1 MVELSES
8 FLTFGKL
15 IYQIIKL
22 SISTMIRVPS
32 LIHAGEFQSLKIQ
45 DMTFVAYRNQ
55 DPPLKNEV
63 FFEEHAVIFVLE
75 GEKKFVSPT
84 QTIHVRKGH
93 IVFIRRG
100 YYLMQETID
109 SNYRSLVFFFNEKLL
124 KEFVGL
130 HLAPPAPRGGA
141 NSSQTLIVREEIFEP
156 ALESKTPE
164 ASVAPLGAGGAEL
177 LVFEITE
184 SLNKFTES
192 IFPYF
197 HHETPYLNHFLRLK
211 LQELLLHILEID
223 VSGQFKSILFS
234 LYKGEKVDLEYLMN
248 SYYLKP
254 LSLEELSRLSG
265 RSLSAFKRDFQE
277 QFNTSPALWIKNKR
291 LEYAGLQLG
300 KTDKN
305 VSEIS
310 MEIGYESVSH
320 FIKAYKEKFGQT
332 PGRNGER

>member
-1 MVELSES
+1 
-8 FLTFGKL
+8 
-15 IYQIIKL
+15 
-22 SISTMIRVPS
+22 MIRVPS

-63 FFEEHAVIFVLE
+63 FFEEHAVIFILE

-109 SNYRSLVFFFNEKLL
+109 TNYRSLVFFFNEKLL

-130 HLAPPAPRGGA
+130 HLEMFTPAP
-141 NSSQTLIVREEIFEP
+141 S
-156 ALESKTPE
+156 ALEAAPQPPEGELKTDYETP
-164 ASVAPLGAGGAEL
+164 SLGAGGDTSDGSGLL

-184 SLNKFTES
+184 SLHKFTES

-197 HHETPYLNHFLRLK
+197 YHKTPYLNHFLRLK

-234 LYKGEKVDLEYLMN
+234 LYKGEKADLEYLMQ

-265 RSLSAFKRDFQE
+265 RSLSAFKRDFQK

-300 KTDKN
+300 KTNKN

-332 PGRNGER
+332 PGGR

>member
-1 MVELSES
+1 
-8 FLTFGKL
+8 
-15 IYQIIKL
+15 
-22 SISTMIRVPS
+22 MIRVPS

-75 GEKKFVSPT
+75 GEKKFVSAT
-84 QTIHVRKGH
+84 QTIHVRKGN

-100 YYLMQETID
+100 YYVMQETID
-109 SNYRSLVFFFNEKLL
+109 TNYRSLVFFFNEKLL
-124 KEFVGL
+124 KEFVGQ
-130 HLAPPAPRGGA
+130 HLELFENTSLR
-141 NSSQTLIVREEIFEP
+141 NEESST
-156 ALESKTPE
+156 
-164 ASVAPLGAGGAEL
+164 L

-197 HHETPYLNHFLRLK
+197 NLETPYLNHFLRLK

-234 LYKGEKVDLEYLMN
+234 LYKGERVDLEYLMQ
-248 SYYLKP
+248 SYYLKL

-277 QFNTSPALWIKNKR
+277 KFDTSPAHWIKNKR
-291 LEYAGLQLG
+291 LEYASLQLEN
-300 KTDKN
+300 TNKN
-305 VSEIS
+305 VSEVSI
-310 MEIGYESVSH
+310 EIGYESISH
-320 FIKAYKEKFGQT
+320 FIKAYKSKFGQT
-332 PGRNGER
+332 PGKNGER

>member
-1 MVELSES
+1 
-8 FLTFGKL
+8 
-15 IYQIIKL
+15 
-22 SISTMIRVPS
+22 MIRVPS

-75 GEKKFVSPT
+75 GEKKFVSAT
-84 QTIHVRKGH
+84 QTIHVRKGN

-100 YYLMQETID
+100 YYVMQETID
-109 SNYRSLVFFFNEKLL
+109 TNYRSLVFFFNEKLL
-124 KEFVGL
+124 KEFVGQ
-130 HLAPPAPRGGA
+130 HLELFKDQAPQPPMGEFLRPILTSPSGVGG
-141 NSSQTLIVREEIFEP
+141 
-156 ALESKTPE
+156 
-164 ASVAPLGAGGAEL
+164 L

-184 SLNKFTES
+184 SLEKFTES

-197 HHETPYLNHFLRLK
+197 TLKTQYLNHFLRLK

-234 LYKGEKVDLEYLMN
+234 LYKGEKVDLEYLMQ
-248 SYYLKP
+248 SYYLKL

-277 QFNTSPALWIKNKR
+277 KFDTSPAFWIKNKR
-291 LEYAGLQLG
+291 LEYAGLQLEN
-300 KTDKN
+300 TDKN

-310 MEIGYESVSH
+310 MEIGYESISH
-320 FIKAYKEKFGQT
+320 FIKAFKEKFGKT
-332 PGRNGER
+332 PGKNL

>member
-1 MVELSES
+1 
-8 FLTFGKL
+8 
-15 IYQIIKL
+15 
-22 SISTMIRVPS
+22 MIRVPS

-84 QTIHVRKGH
+84 QTIHVRKGN

-109 SNYRSLVFFFNEKLL
+109 TNYRSLVFFFNEKLL
-124 KEFVGL
+124 KEFVGQ
-130 HLAPPAPRGGA
+130 HLELFE
-141 NSSQTLIVREEIFEP
+141 NVSHSQE
-156 ALESKTPE
+156 TPS
-164 ASVAPLGAGGAEL
+164 AL

-197 HHETPYLNHFLRLK
+197 HHETQYLNHFLRLK

-223 VSGQFKSILFS
+223 GSGHFKSILFR
-234 LYKGEKVDLEYLMN
+234 LYKGEKIDLEYLMN

-265 RSLSAFKRDFQE
+265 RSLSAFKRDFQDNF
-277 QFNTSPALWIKNKR
+277 QTSPALWIKNKR
-291 LEYAGLQLG
+291 LEYAYLQLE
-300 KTDKN
+300 KTNKN

-320 FIKAYKEKFGQT
+320 FIKAFKEKFGKT
-332 PGRNGER
+332 PGGGDRR

>member
-1 MVELSES
+1 
-8 FLTFGKL
+8 
-15 IYQIIKL
+15 
-22 SISTMIRVPS
+22 MIRVPS

-100 YYLMQETID
+100 YYIMQETID
-109 SNYRSLVFFFNEKLL
+109 TNYRSLVFFFNEKLL

-130 HLAPPAPRGGA
+130 HLELFE
-141 NSSQTLIVREEIFEP
+141 NTL
-156 ALESKTPE
+156 STDGD
-164 ASVAPLGAGGAEL
+164 ASTL

-184 SLNKFTES
+184 SLDKFTES

-277 QFNTSPALWIKNKR
+277 QFNTSPAFWIKNKR
-291 LEYAGLQLG
+291 LEYAGLQLE
-300 KTDKN
+300 KTNKN

-332 PGRNGER
+332 PGKNGER

>member
-1 MVELSES
+1 LNDK
-8 FLTFGKL
+8 TK
-15 IYQIIKL
+15 
-22 SISTMIRVPS
+22 TMIRVPS

-109 SNYRSLVFFFNEKLL
+109 TNYRSLVFFFNEKLL

-130 HLAPPAPRGGA
+130 HLELFE
-141 NSSQTLIVREEIFEP
+141 NTLM
-156 ALESKTPE
+156 TDGD
-164 ASVAPLGAGGAEL
+164 ASTL
-177 LVFEITE
+177 LFFEITE
-184 SLNKFTES
+184 SLDKFTES

-223 VSGQFKSILFS
+223 VSGQFKSILFG

-291 LEYAGLQLG
+291 LEYAGLQLE
-300 KTDKN
+300 KTHKN

-332 PGRNGER
+332 PGGR

>member
-1 MVELSES
+1 
-8 FLTFGKL
+8 
-15 IYQIIKL
+15 
-22 SISTMIRVPS
+22 MIRVPS

-75 GEKKFVSPT
+75 GEKKFVSAT
-84 QTIHVRKGH
+84 QTIHVRKGN

-100 YYLMQETID
+100 YYMMQETID
-109 SNYRSLVFFFNEKLL
+109 TNYRSLVFFFNEKLL
-124 KEFVGL
+124 KEFVGQ
-130 HLAPPAPRGGA
+130 HLELVAPPAPRGGA
-141 NSSQTLIVREEIFEP
+141 NSPLTPRGGISESE
-156 ALESKTPE
+156 LESKVP
-164 ASVAPLGAGGAEL
+164 PLGVRGLGL

-184 SLNKFTES
+184 SLEKFTES

-197 HHETPYLNHFLRLK
+197 TLETQYLNHFLRLK

-234 LYKGEKVDLEYLMN
+234 LYKGEKVDLEYLMQ
-248 SYYLKP
+248 SYYLKL
-254 LSLEELSRLSG
+254 LSLDELSRLSG

-277 QFNTSPALWIKNKR
+277 KFDTSPALWIKNKR
-291 LEYAGLQLG
+291 LEYAGLQLEN
-300 KTDKN
+300 TDKN

-320 FIKAYKEKFGQT
+320 FIKAFKEKFGKT
-332 PGRNGER
+332 PGRNG

>member
-1 MVELSES
+1 
-8 FLTFGKL
+8 
-15 IYQIIKL
+15 
-22 SISTMIRVPS
+22 MIRVPS

-75 GEKKFVSPT
+75 GEKKFVSAT
-84 QTIHVRKGH
+84 QTIHVRKGN

-109 SNYRSLVFFFNEKLL
+109 TNYRSLVFFFNEKLL
-124 KEFVGL
+124 KEFVGQ
-130 HLAPPAPRGGA
+130 HLELFE
-141 NSSQTLIVREEIFEP
+141 NTLLNNEEH
-156 ALESKTPE
+156 ST
-164 ASVAPLGAGGAEL
+164 L

-184 SLNKFTES
+184 SLDKFTES

-197 HHETPYLNHFLRLK
+197 TLETQYLNHFLRLK

-223 VSGQFKSILFS
+223 ISGQFKNILFS
-234 LYKGEKVDLEYLMN
+234 LYKGEKVDLEYLMQ
-248 SYYLKP
+248 SYYLKL

-265 RSLSAFKRDFQE
+265 RSLSAFKRDFQDK
-277 QFNTSPALWIKNKR
+277 FDTSPALWIKNKR
-291 LEYAGLQLG
+291 LEYAGLQLEN
-300 KTDKN
+300 TDKN

-320 FIKAYKEKFGQT
+320 FIKAFKEKFGKT
-332 PGRNGER
+332 PGKNL

>member
-1 MVELSES
+1 
-8 FLTFGKL
+8 
-15 IYQIIKL
+15 
-22 SISTMIRVPS
+22 MIRVPS

-75 GEKKFVSPT
+75 GEKKFVSAT
-84 QTIHVRKGH
+84 QTIHVRKGN

-109 SNYRSLVFFFNEKLL
+109 TNYRSLVFFFNEKLL
-124 KEFVGL
+124 KEFVGQ
-130 HLAPPAPRGGA
+130 HLELFE
-141 NSSQTLIVREEIFEP
+141 NSLIRNDEN
-156 ALESKTPE
+156 ST
-164 ASVAPLGAGGAEL
+164 L

-184 SLNKFTES
+184 SLDKFTES

-197 HHETPYLNHFLRLK
+197 NLKTQYLNHFLRLK
-211 LQELLLHILEID
+211 LHELLLHILEID
-223 VSGQFKSILFS
+223 VSKQFKNILFS
-234 LYKGEKVDLEYLMN
+234 LYKGEKVDLDYLMQ

-254 LSLEELSRLSG
+254 LSLDELSRLSG

-277 QFNTSPALWIKNKR
+277 KFEISPALWIKNKR
-291 LEYAGLQLG
+291 LEYAGLQLEN
-300 KTDKN
+300 THKN

-320 FIKAYKEKFGQT
+320 FIKAFKERFGKT
-332 PGRNGER
+332 PGIR

>member
-1 MVELSES
+1 
-8 FLTFGKL
+8 
-15 IYQIIKL
+15 
-22 SISTMIRVPS
+22 MIRVPS

-75 GEKKFVSPT
+75 GEKKFVSAT
-84 QTIHVRKGH
+84 QTIHVRKGN

-109 SNYRSLVFFFNEKLL
+109 TNYRSLVFFFNEKLL
-124 KEFVGL
+124 KEFVGQ
-130 HLAPPAPRGGA
+130 HLELFN
-141 NSSQTLIVREEIFEP
+141 NSLLKNEEN
-156 ALESKTPE
+156 ST
-164 ASVAPLGAGGAEL
+164 L

-184 SLNKFTES
+184 SLDKFTES

-197 HHETPYLNHFLRLK
+197 NLKTQYLNHFLRLK
-211 LQELLLHILEID
+211 LHELLLHILEID
-223 VSGQFKSILFS
+223 VSGQFKNILFS
-234 LYKGEKVDLEYLMN
+234 LYKGEKVDLDYLMQ

-265 RSLSAFKRDFQE
+265 RSLSAFKREFQE
-277 QFNTSPALWIKNKR
+277 KFDTSPALWIKNKR
-291 LEYAGLQLG
+291 LDYAGLQLEN
-300 KTDKN
+300 THKN

-320 FIKAYKEKFGQT
+320 FIKAFKEKFGKT
-332 PGRNGER
+332 PGKNL

>member
-1 MVELSES
+1 
-8 FLTFGKL
+8 
-15 IYQIIKL
+15 
-22 SISTMIRVPS
+22 MIRVPS

-75 GEKKFVSPT
+75 GEKKFVSAT
-84 QTIHVRKGH
+84 QTIHVRKGN

-109 SNYRSLVFFFNEKLL
+109 TNYRSLVFFFNEKLL
-124 KEFVGL
+124 KEFVGQ
-130 HLAPPAPRGGA
+130 HLELFENTALRNEE
-141 NSSQTLIVREEIFEP
+141 NST
-156 ALESKTPE
+156 
-164 ASVAPLGAGGAEL
+164 L

-197 HHETPYLNHFLRLK
+197 NLKTQYLNHFLRLK

-223 VSGQFKSILFS
+223 TSEQFKSILFS
-234 LYKGEKVDLEYLMN
+234 LYKGEKVDLEYLMQ
-248 SYYLKP
+248 SYYLKL
-254 LSLEELSRLSG
+254 LSLDELSRLSG

-277 QFNTSPALWIKNKR
+277 KFDTSPAHWIKNKR
-291 LEYAGLQLG
+291 LEYAGLQLEN
-300 KTDKN
+300 THKN

-320 FIKAYKEKFGQT
+320 FIKAFKEKFGKT
-332 PGRNGER
+332 PGLSVNGTR

>member
-1 MVELSES
+1 L
-8 FLTFGKL
+8 F
-15 IYQIIKL
+15 Y
-22 SISTMIRVPS
+22 ISLRNDYPTMIRVPS

-109 SNYRSLVFFFNEKLL
+109 TNYRSLVFFFNEKLL
-124 KEFVGL
+124 KEFVGQ
-130 HLAPPAPRGGA
+130 HLE
-141 NSSQTLIVREEIFEP
+141 LFEN
-156 ALESKTPE
+156 
-164 ASVAPLGAGGAEL
+164 VPLNHENTSAL

-197 HHETPYLNHFLRLK
+197 HHETQYLNHFLRLK

-223 VSGQFKSILFS
+223 GSGHFKSILFR

-265 RSLSAFKRDFQE
+265 RSLSAFKRDFQDNF
-277 QFNTSPALWIKNKR
+277 QTSPALWIKNKR
-291 LEYAGLQLG
+291 LEYAYLQLE
-300 KTDKN
+300 KTNKN

-320 FIKAYKEKFGQT
+320 FIKAFKEKFGKT
-332 PGRNGER
+332 PGGGDRK

>member
-1 MVELSES
+1 
-8 FLTFGKL
+8 
-15 IYQIIKL
+15 
-22 SISTMIRVPS
+22 MIRVPS

-75 GEKKFVSPT
+75 GEKKFVSPS
-84 QTIHVRKGH
+84 QTIHVRKGN

-109 SNYRSLVFFFNEKLL
+109 TNYRSLVFFFNEKLL
-124 KEFVGL
+124 KEFVGQ
-130 HLAPPAPRGGA
+130 HLELFETEDKAP
-141 NSSQTLIVREEIFEP
+141 S
-156 ALESKTPE
+156 TPE
-164 ASVAPLGAGGAEL
+164 GGTFKSDFFSSKVPPSGAEGAL
-177 LVFEITE
+177 LVLETTE
-184 SLNKFTES
+184 SLDKFTES

-197 HHETPYLNHFLRLK
+197 TLETVYLNHFLRLK

-223 VSGQFKSILFS
+223 HSQQFKNILFS
-234 LYKGEKVDLEYLMN
+234 LYKGEKADLNYLMN

-254 LSLEELSRLSG
+254 FSLEELSRLSG

-277 QFNTSPALWIKNKR
+277 EFNTSPALWIKHKR
-291 LEYAGLQLG
+291 LEYAILQLE
-300 KTDKN
+300 KTHKN

-310 MEIGYESVSH
+310 MEIGYESISH
-320 FIKAYKEKFGQT
+320 FIKAFKEKFGVT
-332 PGRNGER
+332 PGEV

>member
-1 MVELSES
+1 
-8 FLTFGKL
+8 
-15 IYQIIKL
+15 
-22 SISTMIRVPS
+22 MIRVPS

-130 HLAPPAPRGGA
+130 HLELFE
-141 NSSQTLIVREEIFEP
+141 NTLM
-156 ALESKTPE
+156 
-164 ASVAPLGAGGAEL
+164 AEGDTSTL

-184 SLNKFTES
+184 SLDKFTES

-223 VSGQFKSILFS
+223 VSGQFKGILFS
-234 LYKGEKVDLEYLMN
+234 LYKGEKVDLQYLMN

-291 LEYAGLQLG
+291 LEYASLQLE
-300 KTDKN
+300 KTHKN

>member
-1 MVELSES
+1 
-8 FLTFGKL
+8 
-15 IYQIIKL
+15 
-22 SISTMIRVPS
+22 MIRVPS

-75 GEKKFVSPT
+75 GEKKFVSST
-84 QTIHVRKGH
+84 QTIHVRKGN

-109 SNYRSLVFFFNEKLL
+109 TNYRSLVFFFNEKLL
-124 KEFVGL
+124 KEFVGQ
-130 HLAPPAPRGGA
+130 HLELFKDQAPHPPKGEFLRPILTLPSGG
-141 NSSQTLIVREEIFEP
+141 
-156 ALESKTPE
+156 
-164 ASVAPLGAGGAEL
+164 GGL

-197 HHETPYLNHFLRLK
+197 NLKTQYLNHFLRLK
-211 LQELLLHILEID
+211 LHELLLHILEID
-223 VSGQFKSILFS
+223 VSGQFKNILFS
-234 LYKGEKVDLEYLMN
+234 LYKGEKVDLDYLMQ

-254 LSLEELSRLSG
+254 LSLDELSRLSG

-277 QFNTSPALWIKNKR
+277 KFDTSPALWIKNKR
-291 LEYAGLQLG
+291 LEYAGLQLEN
-300 KTDKN
+300 THKN

-320 FIKAYKEKFGQT
+320 FIKAFKERFGKT
-332 PGRNGER
+332 PGKNL

>member
-1 MVELSES
+1 
-8 FLTFGKL
+8 
-15 IYQIIKL
+15 
-22 SISTMIRVPS
+22 MIRVPS

-84 QTIHVRKGH
+84 QTIHVRKGN
-93 IVFIRRG
+93 IVFIQRG

-109 SNYRSLVFFFNEKLL
+109 TNYRSLVFFFNEKLL
-124 KEFVGL
+124 KEFVGQHL
-130 HLAPPAPRGGA
+130 EVIAPSAPEGGTFESKSRVLAPP
-141 NSSQTLIVREEIFEP
+141 S
-156 ALESKTPE
+156 
-164 ASVAPLGAGGAEL
+164 GAGRPTLRGAL

-197 HHETPYLNHFLRLK
+197 HQETPYLNHFLRLK

-223 VSGQFKSILFS
+223 HSGQFKSILFS

-277 QFNTSPALWIKNKR
+277 QFDTSPALWIKNKR
-291 LEYAGLQLG
+291 LEYAGLQLE
-300 KTDKN
+300 KTNKN

-332 PGRNGER
+332 PGKNGER

>member
-1 MVELSES
+1 
-8 FLTFGKL
+8 
-15 IYQIIKL
+15 
-22 SISTMIRVPS
+22 MIRVPS

-109 SNYRSLVFFFNEKLL
+109 TNYRSLVFFFNEKLL

-130 HLAPPAPRGGA
+130 HLETVAPPAPNGEA
-141 NSSQTLIVREEIFEP
+141 F
-156 ALESKTPE
+156 ESK
-164 ASVAPLGAGGAEL
+164 SRVLAPPSGAGGAVGNEL

-291 LEYAGLQLG
+291 LEYAGLQLE
-300 KTDKN
+300 KTHKN

-332 PGRNGER
+332 PGKNGER

>member
-1 MVELSES
+1 
-8 FLTFGKL
+8 
-15 IYQIIKL
+15 
-22 SISTMIRVPS
+22 MIRVPS

-130 HLAPPAPRGGA
+130 HL
-141 NSSQTLIVREEIFEP
+141 EMFENTV
-156 ALESKTPE
+156 LVDGD
-164 ASVAPLGAGGAEL
+164 ASTL

-223 VSGQFKSILFS
+223 ISGQFKSILFS
-234 LYKGEKVDLEYLMN
+234 LYKGEKIDLEYLMN

-332 PGRNGER
+332 PGRNTVHGER

>member
-1 MVELSES
+1 
-8 FLTFGKL
+8 
-15 IYQIIKL
+15 
-22 SISTMIRVPS
+22 MIRVPS

-63 FFEEHAVIFVLE
+63 FFEEHAMIFVLE
-75 GEKKFVSPT
+75 GEKRFTLPS
-84 QTIHVRKGH
+84 QTIHVRKGNV
-93 IVFIRRG
+93 VFIPRG

-109 SNYRSLVFFFNEKLL
+109 SSYRSLVFFFNEKLL
-124 KEFVGL
+124 KEFVSQ
-130 HLAPPAPRGGA
+130 HLELFEEYQS
-141 NSSQTLIVREEIFEP
+141 NQTQQGMWDN
-156 ALESKTPE
+156 
-164 ASVAPLGAGGAEL
+164 ASPL
-177 LVFEITE
+177 LVLEITE
-184 SLNKFTES
+184 SLDKFTES

-197 HHETPYLNHFLRLK
+197 HYETQYLNHFLRLK

-223 VSGQFKSILFS
+223 YSKQFKSILFS
-234 LYKGEKVDLEYLMN
+234 LYKGEKPDLAFLMN

-265 RSLSAFKRDFQE
+265 RSLSAFKRDFQHE
-277 QFNTSPALWIKNKR
+277 FNTTPAHWIKNKR
-291 LEYAGLQLG
+291 LEYAFLQIE

-320 FIKAYKEKFGQT
+320 FIKAFKEKYGHT
-332 PGRNGER
+332 PSALKR

>member
-1 MVELSES
+1 MVEI
-8 FLTFGKL
+8 TK
-15 IYQIIKL
+15 
-22 SISTMIRVPS
+22 TMIRVPS

-75 GEKKFVSPT
+75 GEKKFVSAT
-84 QTIHVRKGH
+84 QTIHVRKGN

-100 YYLMQETID
+100 YYVMQETID
-109 SNYRSLVFFFNEKLL
+109 TNYRSLVFFFNEKLL
-124 KEFVGL
+124 KEFVGQ
-130 HLAPPAPRGGA
+130 HLGLFENTLLRNEE
-141 NSSQTLIVREEIFEP
+141 NST
-156 ALESKTPE
+156 
-164 ASVAPLGAGGAEL
+164 L
-177 LVFEITE
+177 LVFETTE
-184 SLNKFTES
+184 SLEKFTES

-197 HHETPYLNHFLRLK
+197 TLETQYLNHFLGLK

-234 LYKGEKVDLEYLMN
+234 LYKGEKVDLEYLMQ
-248 SYYLKP
+248 SYYLKL

-277 QFNTSPALWIKNKR
+277 KFNTSPAFWIKNKR
-291 LEYAGLQLG
+291 LEYAGLQLEN
-300 KTDKN
+300 TDKN

-310 MEIGYESVSH
+310 MEIGYESISH
-320 FIKAYKEKFGQT
+320 FIKAFKEKFGKT
-332 PGRNGER
+332 PGKNL

>member
-1 MVELSES
+1 
-8 FLTFGKL
+8 
-15 IYQIIKL
+15 
-22 SISTMIRVPS
+22 MIRVPS

-75 GEKKFVSPT
+75 GEKKFVSAT
-84 QTIHVRKGH
+84 QTIHVRKGN

-109 SNYRSLVFFFNEKLL
+109 TNYRSLVFFFNEKLL
-124 KEFVGL
+124 KEFVGQ
-130 HLAPPAPRGGA
+130 HLELFENTSLSNEE
-141 NSSQTLIVREEIFEP
+141 NST
-156 ALESKTPE
+156 
-164 ASVAPLGAGGAEL
+164 L

-197 HHETPYLNHFLRLK
+197 NLETQYLNHFLRLK

-223 VSGQFKSILFS
+223 VSGQFKNILFS
-234 LYKGEKVDLEYLMN
+234 LYKGEKVDLEYLMQ
-248 SYYLKP
+248 SYYLKL
-254 LSLEELSRLSG
+254 LSLDELSRLSG

-277 QFNTSPALWIKNKR
+277 KFDTSPAHWIKNKR
-291 LEYAGLQLG
+291 LEYAGLQLEN
-300 KTDKN
+300 TNKN

-320 FIKAYKEKFGQT
+320 FIKAFKEKFGKT
-332 PGRNGER
+332 PGRNG

>member
-1 MVELSES
+1 
-8 FLTFGKL
+8 
-15 IYQIIKL
+15 
-22 SISTMIRVPS
+22 MIRVPS

-75 GEKKFVSPT
+75 GEKKFVSAT
-84 QTIHVRKGH
+84 QTIHVRKGN

-109 SNYRSLVFFFNEKLL
+109 TNYRSLVFFFNEKLL
-124 KEFVGL
+124 KEFVGQ
-130 HLAPPAPRGGA
+130 HLELFN
-141 NSSQTLIVREEIFEP
+141 NSLLRNEEN
-156 ALESKTPE
+156 ST
-164 ASVAPLGAGGAEL
+164 L

-184 SLNKFTES
+184 SLDKFTES

-197 HHETPYLNHFLRLK
+197 NLKTQYLNHFLRLK
-211 LQELLLHILEID
+211 LHELLLHILEID
-223 VSGQFKSILFS
+223 VSGQFKNILFS
-234 LYKGEKVDLEYLMN
+234 LYKGEKVDLDYLMQ

-265 RSLSAFKRDFQE
+265 RSLSAFKREFQE
-277 QFNTSPALWIKNKR
+277 KFDTSPALWIKNKR
-291 LEYAGLQLG
+291 LDYAGLQLEN
-300 KTDKN
+300 THKN

-320 FIKAYKEKFGQT
+320 FIKAFKEKFGKT
-332 PGRNGER
+332 PGKNL

>member
-1 MVELSES
+1 
-8 FLTFGKL
+8 
-15 IYQIIKL
+15 
-22 SISTMIRVPS
+22 MIRVPS

-109 SNYRSLVFFFNEKLL
+109 TNYRSLVFFFNEKLL

-130 HLAPPAPRGGA
+130 HLELFENTEMGNGD
-141 NSSQTLIVREEIFEP
+141 NST
-156 ALESKTPE
+156 
-164 ASVAPLGAGGAEL
+164 L

-184 SLNKFTES
+184 SLHKFTES

-197 HHETPYLNHFLRLK
+197 HQETPYLNHFLRLK

-254 LSLEELSRLSG
+254 LSLDELSRLSG

-277 QFNTSPALWIKNKR
+277 QFETSPAFWIKNKR
-291 LEYAGLQLG
+291 LEYAGLQLE
-300 KTDKN
+300 KTNKN

-332 PGRNGER
+332 PGKNGVHGER

>member
-1 MVELSES
+1 
-8 FLTFGKL
+8 
-15 IYQIIKL
+15 
-22 SISTMIRVPS
+22 MIRVPS

-75 GEKKFVSPT
+75 GEKKFVSPS
-84 QTIHVRKGH
+84 QTIHVRKGN

-124 KEFVGL
+124 KEFVGQ
-130 HLAPPAPRGGA
+130 HLELIAPSAPEGGTFKK
-141 NSSQTLIVREEIFEP
+141 S
-156 ALESKTPE
+156 ESKVPP
-164 ASVAPLGAGGAEL
+164 SGAEGATYGEEL
-177 LVFEITE
+177 LVLEITE
-184 SLNKFTES
+184 SLDKFTES

-197 HHETPYLNHFLRLK
+197 TLETSYLNHFLRLK

-223 VSGQFKSILFS
+223 HSQQFKNILFS
-234 LYKGEKVDLEYLMN
+234 LYKGEKADLNYLMN

-254 LSLEELSRLSG
+254 FSLEELSRLSG

-277 QFNTSPALWIKNKR
+277 EFNTSPALWIKNKR
-291 LEYAGLQLG
+291 LEYAILQLE
-300 KTDKN
+300 KTHKN

-320 FIKAYKEKFGQT
+320 FIKAFKEKFGIT
-332 PGRNGER
+332 PGEVH

>member
-1 MVELSES
+1 
-8 FLTFGKL
+8 
-15 IYQIIKL
+15 
-22 SISTMIRVPS
+22 MIRVPS

-124 KEFVGL
+124 KEFVGQ
-130 HLAPPAPRGGA
+130 HLELFED
-141 NSSQTLIVREEIFEP
+141 TLM
-156 ALESKTPE
+156 LDGDTST
-164 ASVAPLGAGGAEL
+164 L

-197 HHETPYLNHFLRLK
+197 HQETPYLNHFLRLK

-248 SYYLKP
+248 SYYLRP

-277 QFNTSPALWIKNKR
+277 QFNTSPAFWIKNKR
-291 LEYAGLQLG
+291 LEYAGLQLE
-300 KTDKN
+300 KTNKN

-310 MEIGYESVSH
+310 MEIGYESISH
-320 FIKAYKEKFGQT
+320 FIKAYKEKFGKT
-332 PGRNGER
+332 PGKNGAR

>member
-1 MVELSES
+1 
-8 FLTFGKL
+8 
-15 IYQIIKL
+15 
-22 SISTMIRVPS
+22 MIRVPS

-75 GEKKFVSPT
+75 GEKKFVSPA

-124 KEFVGL
+124 KEFVGQ
-130 HLAPPAPRGGA
+130 HLELFENTLMI
-141 NSSQTLIVREEIFEP
+141 NSD
-156 ALESKTPE
+156 
-164 ASVAPLGAGGAEL
+164 ASTL

-197 HHETPYLNHFLRLK
+197 HQQTPYLNHFLRLK

-223 VSGQFKSILFS
+223 HSEQFKSILFS

-277 QFNTSPALWIKNKR
+277 QFNNSPALWIKNKR
-291 LEYAGLQLG
+291 LEYAGLQLE
-300 KTDKN
+300 KTNKN

-320 FIKAYKEKFGQT
+320 FIKAFKEKFGQT
-332 PGRNGER
+332 PGNR